1 MTESPFAKPSYDPD
15 VRKSAEDRA
24 DVPRDQYDRYLVK
37 LPGMEHMPSAPA
49 VPLTRVSTI
58 TKALIQKKGINEW
71 RERLILEAV
80 ADADS
85 AILAG
90 LKQAKEQG
98 NRKQLKTIGEELFK
112 RGGGKERS
120 QLGTAMHAYT
130 EKRNRGEDPGSIP
143 DEHLPS
149 LAAYDAVLENR
160 VRVMPQF
167 LERRLIAPWS
177 AGGTLDNI
185 VMYRNDL
192 IQPEGAEEDDPAE
205 GEWDM
210 RVADLKTGRDLSKG
224 WAEKVIQLW
233 EYANAE
239 WFWDEDQD
247 RWVRPPRE
255 LRKDRGLI
263 IHVPMDGTAALYDV
277 DLSGVDRIVEAAMIA
292 RRHND
297 EAITRARVVATADR
311 RGPAFVLQPGPAANS
326 VQHGQNEAPADQA
339 AYDYAAN
346 TISPEFAAALAPD
359 HNLVEN
365 RGLLTADGSGPLQP
379 LAGEGKRGCGA
390 CGRAGHK
397 RNSPK
402 CWGDADPAKGTPTA
416 LLTSEPGPG
425 VEDTPAVGSGEPQ
438 AMANGAPHPTCPGHG
453 GGWTNR
459 GDGVFVC
466 EQCGLPSPAIA
477 TTLTEAVQTGQFPP
491 PIPKRECCGR
501 PVNEEHDPMCPE
513 RSPHGEVTVPADPR
527 LSVPAAT
534 VPDGWSDWVA
544 EDLRQ
549 AKSVR
554 AVVGIRHLALQRESW
569 KDDVHGALA
578 REAVTR
584 AMRADIDT
592 SPAAGEILIIRD
604 AAIQFG
610 AWVPEQHDAYARSR
624 WEALMREG
632 KR

>member
-1 MTESPFAKPSYDPD
+1 M
-15 VRKSAEDRA
+15 RKNAEDRA
-24 DVPRDQYDRYLVK
+24 DVPRDQYGRYLVK

-58 TKALIQKKGINEW
+58 TKALIQKTAVIDW
-71 RERLILEAV
+71 RERLIVTAAADPENAQLLSSVLEA
-80 ADADS
+80 
-85 AILAG
+85 
-90 LKQAKEQG
+90 QNRG
-98 NRKQLKTIGEELFK
+98 NRKEVMRISEELFK

-120 QLGTAMHAYT
+120 QLGTAMHEYT

-143 DEHLPS
+143 EEHRPS
-149 LAAYDAVLENR
+149 LAAYDAVLADR
-160 VRVMPQF
+160 VRVLPQF

-192 IQPEGAEEDDPAE
+192 VQPEGADEDTPAA

-210 RVADLKTGRDLSKG
+210 RVADLKTGRDMSKG

-247 RWVRPPRE
+247 IWVRPPRE

-263 IHVPMDGTAALYDV
+263 IHVPMDGTATLYDV
-277 DLSGVDRIVEAAMIA
+277 DLSGVDRVVEAAMIA
-292 RRHND
+292 RRH
-297 EAITRARVVATADR
+297 EAEASTRARVVATADR
-311 RGPAFVLQPGPAANS
+311 RGPAFVAPEPVALGES
-326 VQHGQNEAPADQA
+326 VQVGGL
-339 AYDYAAN
+339 
-346 TISPEFAAALAPD
+346 TFTKISDNPFPPP
-359 HNLVEN
+359 LVEN

-397 RNSPK
+397 RTSPK
-402 CWGDADPAKGTPTA
+402 CWGDADPSTGKDAQVENQRKTGDQVRAEDPANVPDINAPLPTDR
-416 LLTSEPGPG
+416 TEMP
-425 VEDTPAVGSGEPQ
+425 
-438 AMANGAPHPTCPGHG
+438 NGAPHPTCPGHG
-453 GGWTNR
+453 AGWTNR

-466 EQCGLPSPAIA
+466 AQCGLPSAAVA
-477 TTLTEAVQTGQFPP
+477 TTLSGAVQAGQFPP
-491 PIPKRECCGR
+491 AGEQILKALDA
-501 PVNEEHDPMCPE
+501 VSSDPHSTM
-513 RSPHGEVTVPADPR
+513 ADLAAR

-534 VPDGWSDWVA
+534 VPEGWSDWVA
-544 EDLRQ
+544 EDLRR

-554 AVVGIRHLALQRESW
+554 AVVGIRELAGKRGSW
-569 KDDVHGALA
+569 KDEVHGVLA
-578 REAVTR
+578 RTAVTE
-584 AMRADIDT
+584 AMHADIT
-592 SPAAGEILIIRD
+592 ASQSAGEVLIIRD

-610 AWVPEQHDAYARSR
+610 AWIPEQHDGYARSR
-624 WEALMREG
+624 YETLTMEN